1 MKKIKKEEYIA
12 LQSPDTKSLEND
24 VSENIEN
31 AESAVENK
39 ELFIQDLQNYI
50 EDFGE
55 TAEYIPID
63 KIEAI
68 INGKENIQDL
78 IKDPKDEKVYIKAIL
93 DYKNAIEELGYDLTS
108 EQLDVINSVTNSSF
122 KSEEDLDKTQ
132 PLITLDYLESVVKDP
147 KLKEKISN
155 YEENK
160 DFFLGFPKNV
170 WIENIKKYYNALEK
184 KDSISIGISN
194 ISEIIYDRNIEH
206 YGKRFVSD
214 EKLNEEFK
222 NDILAFIPRVDG
234 KIDSSVSK
242 IELAKEI
249 YKRLNSRVKYSQT
262 YRALVDTGNV
272 EVLSKIYN
280 QDISS
285 VTLQENEVICN
296 SWSKIYCKLLE
307 EIGCES
313 VITGDGKHKYVTFIA
328 DDEIIEADGT
338 NAKVSDIDG
347 SDINDLARSKLDMP
361 IAGFKIKTN
370 REKQKE
376 IMSKEKEETKVI
388 DITKILEMDGSF
400 DKDLS
405 SKVLGSSIETKL
417 KLLNDSFV
425 NTVNENADSL
435 DMMAYLNVVMT
446 SVFTK
451 EEMEKIQKKN
461 ISINRSEGGES
472 KYDVSRIISVKS
484 EKSPDEFSCYV
495 IATSGELQP
504 ISKEEIIE
512 RFNRGEYENLSKK
525 GEELAILKNNQ
536 EKVTQKDVEVVD
548 RGDDDGEYR

>member
-50 EDFGE
+50 DFGE